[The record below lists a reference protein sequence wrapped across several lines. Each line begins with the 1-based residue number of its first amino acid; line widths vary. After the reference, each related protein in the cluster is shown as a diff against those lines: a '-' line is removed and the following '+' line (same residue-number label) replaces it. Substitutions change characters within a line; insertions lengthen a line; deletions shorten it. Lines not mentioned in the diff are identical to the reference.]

1 MKLETAVKYTIC
13 QQILDFLM
21 KILLDTSR
29 EPPTPSPLCLK
40 YNAKCISGINT
51 PGGSSLPS
59 HLKRMENNED
69 LPVLFLKY

>member
-29 EPPTPSPLCLK
+29 EAPPPLSEVQCK
-40 YNAKCISGINT
+40 MYF
-51 PGGSSLPS
+51 
-59 HLKRMENNED
+59 RD
-69 LPVLFLKY
+69 